1 MVSSATERH
10 FSVKGPREHQEQAAA
25 SYVGV
30 KDGFSEEMT
39 FEQRHEGGRMLEEM
53 AAGTARAKA
62 LRPEA
67 SVLEEQQ
74 RPAHPEGRGDA
85 EVYRR

>member
-1 MVSSATERH
+1 M
-10 FSVKGPREHQEQAAA
+10 KGPREHQEQAAA